1 MRRTKSALC
10 AYRCAYPLRLP
21 HSAGL
26 ATEAT
31 QRKRRSKARLGKA
44 VQLGLHLNC
53 CTGAGG
59 DLKERRV
66 PEHALLAL
74 RDVIPMVL

>member
-1 MRRTKSALC
+1 MRRTKRALC

-44 VQLGLHLNC
+44 VQLGLHDC

-59 DLKERRV
+59 NLKERRV
-66 PEHALLAL
+66 SEHALLAL